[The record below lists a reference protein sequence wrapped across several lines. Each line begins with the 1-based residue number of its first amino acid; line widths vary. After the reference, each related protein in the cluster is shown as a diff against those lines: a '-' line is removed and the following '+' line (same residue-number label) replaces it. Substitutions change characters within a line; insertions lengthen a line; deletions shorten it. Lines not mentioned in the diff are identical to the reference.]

1 MSYLTQ
7 LFAPRPKAVTGSTV
21 LPLTDAAAWGLG
33 TASGAVVTPETAL
46 KISTVWACIR
56 LISDC
61 VGMLP
66 LIVYARLANGDR
78 ERATEHPLYDLL
90 HDQPN
95 YRQTAFQF
103 KKMLTAHLLLRG
115 NGYALIVPGPRG
127 FADQLVPLHPDRV
140 TPKDLGNG
148 RMNYLYQKPEG
159 DTVPYTDDEV
169 FHLRGL
175 SIDGMRG
182 VGVVEYARETFGTA
196 LAREQYG
203 ARFFANDS
211 TPGGLLKTAGKLS
224 PEAAVRMAKDWAA
237 AHAGPRGSHRVAV
250 LEEGLEYQAIGMT
263 NKDAQFI
270 ELGEYNSEQIA
281 GQWFGI
287 PPHMVGLTSKATSWG
302 SGIEEMSLGFITYTL
317 MPWLTEWE
325 QSITRDLVLAT
336 QKYFVEFLPDALLKG
351 RLLDRYNAYQ
361 IARNVGLMN
370 PNEMR
375 RKENMNRRADP
386 GGDEYVQLPAGVPA
400 QPAPA
405 AAARAD
411 MSADMQHYGALLRES
426 AGRVVRK
433 EIAALTRS
441 ARRGDWAGAVADFYA
456 EHVDFVA
463 RALQISSTA
472 AGLYVAEQVRELTER
487 GPECMADWETRRVAA
502 LVQLALEGAEHEH

>member
-21 LPLTDAAAWGLG
+21 LPLTDAGAWGLG
-33 TASGAVVTPETAL
+33 TASGAVVTPENAL

-66 LIVYARLANGDR
+66 LIVYSRLANGDR

-159 DTVPYTDDEV
+159 DTVPYTDDEI

-237 AHAGPRGSHRVAV
+237 AHSGPRGNHRVAV

-325 QSITRDLVLAT
+325 QSVTRDLVLAT

-361 IARNVGLMN
+361 IARNIGLMN

-375 RKENMNRRADP
+375 RKENMNRRTDP

-405 AAARAD
+405 AGATG
-411 MSADMQHYGALLRES
+411 HYRELLAES

-433 EIAALTRS
+433 EIAAV
-441 ARRGDWAGAVADFYA
+441 ARISRRHPESSDPWKAEVREFYAGHAGFVAQTLCISPKDAGIYVAD
-456 EHVDFVA
+456 
-463 RALQISSTA
+463 
-472 AGLYVAEQVRELTER
+472 QVRELCDD
-487 GPECMADWETRRVAA
+487 GPGLMADWETRRVAD
-502 LVQLALEGAEHEH
+502 LVHLVMEAA